1 MRPEPGL
8 RERDSSSL
16 RQEVKA
22 LWAGNVIIG
31 RLMAVPCKA
40 FRAKRR
46 PKLRGGGAKMTAC
59 LKATAGF
66 SLPKFIQSVVST
78 TAILLSFHFV
88 PVGSCISR
96 SISRSRNSQSALSCT
111 NGCLHAY
118 QHLWL
123 GTMAATTNSN
133 LRHSSPHSQS
143 NTARPAHKMSLS
155 YSFLAS
161 SHYMDPSHLTS
172 QRQTKTSLGRS
183 QSMAASS

>member
-8 RERDSSSL
+8 RDRDSSSL

-46 PKLRGGGAKMTAC
+46 PGGRKKLRGGGATMTAY
-59 LKATAGF
+59 LKATAEI
-66 SLPKFIQSVVST
+66 SLPKFLQSVVSN

-88 PVGSCISR
+88 SVGSCISR

-133 LRHSSPHSQS
+133 LRHSGPHS
-143 NTARPAHKMSLS
+143 
-155 YSFLAS
+155 
-161 SHYMDPSHLTS
+161 
-172 QRQTKTSLGRS
+172 
-183 QSMAASS
+183 